1 MSRSR
6 KKAIF
11 KEGNPE
17 WRKVLR
23 RKVKR
28 SQRNFMRTHFDA
40 IALGDKV
47 IPDEKSIVNEY
58 DYCDYIIDYEHRK
71 NSWWFKNTTDE
82 KFNEFK
88 EKISRK

>member
-11 KEGNPE
+11 KEGNPG

-28 SQRNFMRTHFDA
+28 SQINLMRTHFDA

-47 IPDEKSIVNEY
+47 ILN
-58 DYCDYIIDYEHRK
+58 
-71 NSWWFKNTTDE
+71 
-82 KFNEFK
+82 
-88 EKISRK
+88 